1 MMKNCLSDIGHRTLV
16 MGILNVTPDS
26 FSDGGLFVNVE
37 SAVEHAN
44 KMIED
49 GADIIDIGGESTRPG
64 AEAIPIDVELDRVI
78 PAIATLS
85 KSANICIS
93 IDTYKSSV
101 AKIALDNGA
110 CMVNDISAMSD
121 PDMAE
126 TVAKAGA
133 PIILM
138 HKKGTPKDMQIA
150 PHYDSL
156 IAEITQYLQNK
167 VLMAEKSGISADK
180 IIIDPGIGFG
190 KTVAHNLEILRRL
203 GEFKSLGKPILIGAS
218 RKSFI
223 GKILNAK
230 PQGRIFGTVSSCVL
244 AAQSGVKIV
253 RVHDVKEVR
262 EALTVAEAI
271 LTSSYV
277 EANS

>member
-1 MMKNCLSDIGHRTLV
+1 MMKNCLSNIGHRTLV

-44 KMIED
+44 KMMED

-64 AEAIPIDVELDRVI
+64 AEVIPLDVELDRVI
-78 PAIATLS
+78 PIISKLS
-85 KSANICIS
+85 KSANICVS

-126 TVAKAGA
+126 TVAKAGV
-133 PIILM
+133 PIVLM

-156 IAEITQYLQNK
+156 IAEITQYLQDK
-167 VLMAEKSGISADK
+167 IHIAEKSGISSDK

-203 GEFKSLGKPILIGAS
+203 SEFRSLGKPILIGTS

-223 GKILNAK
+223 GKILDVSDPK
-230 PQGRIFGTVSSCVL
+230 DRIDGTSATV
-244 AAQSGVKIV
+244 AIAITNGADII
-253 RVHDVKEVR
+253 RVHDVKQM
-262 EALTVAEAI
+262 ATVARMTDAI
-271 LTSSYV
+271 TR
-277 EANS
+277 E